1 MYTNKSRCDNRLA
14 LELLNAAAKQCKP
27 ALDSQLSITCFWPSV
42 TICSFLSLSAA
53 SAAAASS
60 RASSLRPPSRTA
72 CTKRLFPPRFLCVSR
87 ACGKRSMFSMKWA
100 PKGVFLRSYLQRWH
114 HRLIPSKRLTRRLKH
129 SQLSDGLAVV
139 LLAPGLELHVHTTGS
154 LVIRVQQQGIH
165 KVRQE
170 GFVCKKERLV
180 GVRHAKLP
188 T

>member
-1 MYTNKSRCDNRLA
+1 MYTNQSRCDNRLA

-60 RASSLRPPSRTA
+60 RASSLRPPSRTD

-87 ACGKRSMFSMKWA
+87 ACLGKRSIFSIKWA

-129 SQLSDGLAVV
+129 SQLSDGIAVV
-139 LLAPGLELHVHTTGS
+139 LLAPGLELHAHTGS